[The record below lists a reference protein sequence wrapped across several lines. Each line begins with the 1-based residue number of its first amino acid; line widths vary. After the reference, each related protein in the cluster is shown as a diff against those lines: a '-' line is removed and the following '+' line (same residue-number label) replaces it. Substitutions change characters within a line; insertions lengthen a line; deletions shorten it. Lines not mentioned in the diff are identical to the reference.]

1 MLIPGAIYDADTLS
15 INTHRKNSINLQQN
29 GIYMW
34 HRVQTGGYEY
44 TQRMWDNF
52 LKKTQQKGSQ
62 WPCTFSS
69 SPSSSSHIWNMCY
82 ATLAKKKG
90 EKKKNEQSEYG
101 RSPKACNIIC
111 AWYGIHSACVRLFC
125 LIYWCSILM
134 AGMHLLVLGIHVI
147 SSNSYSL
154 FVSNYEK
161 FWLF

>member
-69 SPSSSSHIWNMCY
+69 SPPPSSHIWNMCY
-82 ATLAKKKG
+82 ATLAKKKRRK
-90 EKKKNEQSEYG
+90 EKKWAE
-101 RSPKACNIIC
+101 RIWPKPEGMQHHMCMVRYPFCMRTALLSNI
-111 AWYGIHSACVRLFC
+111 
-125 LIYWCSILM
+125 
-134 AGMHLLVLGIHVI
+134 LVLYIDGRDAFACARD
-147 SSNSYSL
+147 SCD
-154 FVSNYEK
+154 
-161 FWLF
+161 